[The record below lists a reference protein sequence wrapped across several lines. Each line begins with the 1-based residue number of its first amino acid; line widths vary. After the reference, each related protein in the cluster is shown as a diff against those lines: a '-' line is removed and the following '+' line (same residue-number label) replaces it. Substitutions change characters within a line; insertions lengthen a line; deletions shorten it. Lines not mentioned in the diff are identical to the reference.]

1 MEAKEY
7 DYIVVGSGP
16 AGCVMAE
23 KLSES
28 GASVLLLESGE
39 NRDEDE
45 LIVSPSA
52 NLYRH
57 FPEYFWWGAS
67 VPQDGVGG
75 KDFPL
80 TGGRVLGGGSSVN
93 REMYVRPTPYVLE
106 QWARV
111 GGPQWSPGQ
120 ATQVFQQL
128 EHYEAPNVD
137 PAVRGERGRLRI
149 RESYPETPALVDKL
163 VTAFERAVG
172 FGPVADYND
181 PATPLGPFGGWQV
194 YQFSNGNRA
203 SASACFLSADVMT
216 PEGGGVDGR
225 RLAVRFQATATKVL
239 FDDAKRAYGVRYLED
254 GETREAHAAKKV
266 VVCAGL
272 RSAQLLMLSGIGPA
286 EVLGRAGVPAVCV
299 NEHVGRHLM
308 DDAYTG
314 AVFSVN
320 GHDVAQLAS
329 SDAHAKQHGGAFFP
343 SPDGTGAAGERSIQV
358 IATGVTPEVLY
369 LGVLCVNPKS
379 RGTLEIQ
386 SDDPLKIMRGDFGF
400 LSNGADVAVLMEA
413 LRTYIAPMA
422 EELAAIDASY
432 QLLSPASDV
441 LADDGKLE
449 AYVRSSF
456 IHTYH
461 DQGALR
467 MGTEGDA
474 VVDGWG
480 AVHGVRDLVVA
491 DASIVPYHV
500 DGNTSAAVYLI
511 GATVAQHLLEEAGA

>member
-1 MEAKEY
+1 M
-7 DYIVVGSGP
+7 
-16 AGCVMAE
+16 
-23 KLSES
+23 
-28 GASVLLLESGE
+28 
-39 NRDEDE
+39 
-45 LIVSPSA
+45 
-52 NLYRH
+52 
-57 FPEYFWWGAS
+57 
-67 VPQDGVGG
+67 
-75 KDFPL
+75 
-80 TGGRVLGGGSSVN
+80 
-93 REMYVRPTPYVLE
+93 
-106 QWARV
+106 
-111 GGPQWSPGQ
+111 
-120 ATQVFQQL
+120 
-128 EHYEAPNVD
+128 
-137 PAVRGERGRLRI
+137 
-149 RESYPETPALVDKL
+149 DKL

-181 PATPLGPFGGWQV
+181 PATPLGPFGGWQL
-194 YQFSNGNRA
+194 YQFPNGNRA

-225 RLAVRFQATATKVL
+225 RLTVRFQATATKVL

-286 EVLGRAGVPAVCV
+286 EVLERAGVPAVCV

-400 LSNGADVAVLMEA
+400 LSNDADVAVLMEA
-413 LRTYIAPMA
+413 LRAYIAPMA

-432 QLLSPASDV
+432 QLLSPAPTCWPTMGSWKPTC
-441 LADDGKLE
+441 AP
-449 AYVRSSF
+449 RSS
-456 IHTYH
+456 TPTTTRARCAWAPRATPSWT
-461 DQGALR
+461 DGARCTACATSWWPTRPSCRTTWTATLRRPSTLSAPRWRSTSWKKRGRRGCAALR
-467 MGTEGDA
+467 SYERPSAKT
-474 VVDGWG
+474 W
-480 AVHGVRDLVVA
+480 
-491 DASIVPYHV
+491 SVPSGFPV
-500 DGNTSAAVYLI
+500 
-511 GATVAQHLLEEAGA
+511 

>member
-1 MEAKEY
+1 
-7 DYIVVGSGP
+7 
-16 AGCVMAE
+16 
-23 KLSES
+23 
-28 GASVLLLESGE
+28 
-39 NRDEDE
+39 
-45 LIVSPSA
+45 
-52 NLYRH
+52 
-57 FPEYFWWGAS
+57 
-67 VPQDGVGG
+67 
-75 KDFPL
+75 
-80 TGGRVLGGGSSVN
+80 
-93 REMYVRPTPYVLE
+93 
-106 QWARV
+106 
-111 GGPQWSPGQ
+111 
-120 ATQVFQQL
+120 
-128 EHYEAPNVD
+128 
-137 PAVRGERGRLRI
+137 
-149 RESYPETPALVDKL
+149 
-163 VTAFERAVG
+163 
-172 FGPVADYND
+172 
-181 PATPLGPFGGWQV
+181 
-194 YQFSNGNRA
+194 
-203 SASACFLSADVMT
+203 
-216 PEGGGVDGR
+216 
-225 RLAVRFQATATKVL
+225 
-239 FDDAKRAYGVRYLED
+239 
-254 GETREAHAAKKV
+254 
-266 VVCAGL
+266 
-272 RSAQLLMLSGIGPA
+272 
-286 EVLGRAGVPAVCV
+286 
-299 NEHVGRHLM
+299 M

-480 AVHGVRDLVVA
+480 AACATSWWPTRPSCRTTWTATPRRPSTLSAPRWHSTSWKKRGHRGCAALRSHERSSA
-491 DASIVPYHV
+491 KTWSVPSGFPV
-500 DGNTSAAVYLI
+500 
-511 GATVAQHLLEEAGA
+511 

>member
-1 MEAKEY
+1 
-7 DYIVVGSGP
+7 
-16 AGCVMAE
+16 
-23 KLSES
+23 
-28 GASVLLLESGE
+28 
-39 NRDEDE
+39 
-45 LIVSPSA
+45 
-52 NLYRH
+52 
-57 FPEYFWWGAS
+57 
-67 VPQDGVGG
+67 
-75 KDFPL
+75 
-80 TGGRVLGGGSSVN
+80 
-93 REMYVRPTPYVLE
+93 
-106 QWARV
+106 
-111 GGPQWSPGQ
+111 
-120 ATQVFQQL
+120 
-128 EHYEAPNVD
+128 
-137 PAVRGERGRLRI
+137 
-149 RESYPETPALVDKL
+149 
-163 VTAFERAVG
+163 
-172 FGPVADYND
+172 
-181 PATPLGPFGGWQV
+181 
-194 YQFSNGNRA
+194 
-203 SASACFLSADVMT
+203 MT